1 VTVAFTQRK
10 FSTDPISY
18 WRYPVKM
25 IGELP
30 DDGESLIGDIRPGPG
45 SGVIIRDERTRDD
58 TGDFEYTGQ
67 LRLWDAR
74 TLEVTDVVEG
84 VVSGNLYYR
93 NIALDDD
100 MTHMAVAKQSAA
112 VQTWNLKTGQIIS
125 TELLKA
131 ETNGRSAN
139 LRPRN
144 YTYED
149 PLISPDGSIS
159 AAFDEVQKTI
169 AIRQLPSGEP
179 LSTIHSGEFSP
190 YEPSMTF
197 SEDSEGLYVSYQLR
211 GLTLFSV
218 AAGDVVR
225 RFPANTQMYEP
236 QVSADGATMTAS
248 LLVPAIELWESP
260 QQGPKINFSPSRSVL
275 LPPMSPGAVALSE
288 DGSRFAVD
296 GYGST
301 AILIG
306 DFESGEILHELRR
319 EMSAKGMAFS
329 PDGKSLATIDDD
341 RTVEVW
347 DVEVGVRVYRFEPIV
362 LGDASG
368 NLAQVKQLIFVDNG
382 RRLLISD
389 GNSIRLVDMQTG
401 QLETVLTTV
410 PEKGTRSRLARVFS
424 PETTRG
430 GGRGLA
436 FDRYHDRVAA
446 GMSDG
451 IYIWDVST
459 GKLLR
464 ILEDKRL
471 QNAQH
476 LVFSEDG
483 RTLSVYEGRN
493 VLSSWDIPE
502 TLSVFEEEAKNVEE
516 RN

>member
-1 VTVAFTQRK
+1 
-10 FSTDPISY
+10 
-18 WRYPVKM
+18 
-25 IGELP
+25 
-30 DDGESLIGDIRPGPG
+30 
-45 SGVIIRDERTRDD
+45 
-58 TGDFEYTGQ
+58 
-67 LRLWDAR
+67 
-74 TLEVTDVVEG
+74 
-84 VVSGNLYYR
+84 
-93 NIALDDD
+93 
-100 MTHMAVAKQSAA
+100 
-112 VQTWNLKTGQIIS
+112 
-125 TELLKA
+125 
-131 ETNGRSAN
+131 
-139 LRPRN
+139 
-144 YTYED
+144 
-149 PLISPDGSIS
+149 
-159 AAFDEVQKTI
+159 
-169 AIRQLPSGEP
+169 
-179 LSTIHSGEFSP
+179 
-190 YEPSMTF
+190 MTF

-218 AAGDVVR
+218 ATGDVVR

-248 LLVPAIELWESP
+248 LLVSAIELWESS
-260 QQGPKINFSPSRSVL
+260 QKGPKANFSPSRSVL

-306 DFESGEILHELRR
+306 DFESGEILHGLRR

-347 DVEVGVRVYRFEPIV
+347 DVEMGVRVYRFEPIV

-410 PEKGTRSRLARVFS
+410 PEKGPRSHLARVFS

-464 ILEDKRL
+464 ILADKRL

-476 LVFSEDG
+476 LVFSEEG